1 MQKVH
6 VIAHTHWDFEWYFTR
21 QQARVQFAY
30 HMAEVLQALADN
42 QLDSYLLD
50 GQLAI
55 VDDYL
60 QTNPDK
66 RAAMMR
72 FVKARRLFI
81 GPWYTQIDEMV
92 TSGEAIVRNL
102 QLGHKLAA
110 DLDGVM
116 KVGYLPD
123 SFGQGHAEDLS
134 RF

>member
-102 QLGHKLAA
+102 QLGHRLAA
-110 DLDGVM
+110 DLGGVM

-123 SFGQGHAEDLS
+123 SFGQG
-134 RF
+134 